1 MTHTHL
7 TLRFLC
13 ILGPRCIVAI
23 LLSLKKHA
31 SSKIISH
38 KSDSL
43 YSPPRDPSGNLPGN
57 GESSSSSI
65 CKLLSVAHQVALLV
79 DSETIQQ
86 IHRVT
91 RPSVGNSL
99 NSTRYHSGLFSIDV
113 NSREILF
120 LSIRVNTSPLRDF
133 PLFLTIKLCNQVV
146 TQSMENLYFHAQS
159 NFKNTWR
166 PGLALGVTQRQ
177 PASKLI
183 T

>member
-43 YSPPRDPSGNLPGN
+43 YSPPRDPSGNLPAN
-57 GESSSSSI
+57 GESSFSSI
-65 CKLLSVAHQVALLV
+65 CKLLSLAHQVALLV
-79 DSETIQQ
+79 VSETIQRN
-86 IHRVT
+86 HRVT

-99 NSTRYHSGLFSIDV
+99 NQRYHPGIFSIDV
-113 NSREILF
+113 NSREILI
-120 LSIRVNTSPLRDF
+120 IRVNTSPFTRFFFILNNK
-133 PLFLTIKLCNQVV
+133 TV
-146 TQSMENLYFHAQS
+146 
-159 NFKNTWR
+159 
-166 PGLALGVTQRQ
+166 
-177 PASKLI
+177 
-183 T
+183 